1 VGLKNIFSFVKN
13 HTYPIGVDMGKDALE
28 MVQLGHNG
36 KGLYVVAGGSRNRP
50 RDLKAGSSDWQ
61 RWCIEEIKNMTR
73 EKKCRGKQIIA
84 AAPAKEVFIEHIKV
98 KPTDMDN
105 LDKVVFE
112 KVEDKLPFEANQAVI
127 KSIPA
132 EDDNVLVIAT
142 QREKI
147 NRYLAIYEKTNLQI
161 KSIGVWP
168 IALTNT
174 YVNFFGR
181 RKSDVASIVMLLDI
195 ESSYTNLVICR
206 HRNLLFART
215 IPIGGNGLKF
225 KEKLSRLVLELNGC
239 KRQFNLLYK
248 DALID
253 RLIFL
258 LRGELG
264 KQACI
269 SIAKQLKIPAQIG
282 DCLAAVEIPDPS
294 GSGIDRRESSI
305 NWSTSF
311 GLSLS

>member
-13 HTYPIGVDMGKDALE
+13 HTYPIGVDMGEDTLE

-61 RWCIEEIKNMTR
+61 RWCIEEIRNITR
-73 EKKCRGKQIIA
+73 EKRFRGKQIIA

-105 LDKVVFE
+105 LDKAAFE
-112 KVEDKLPFEANQAVI
+112 KVKDKLPFEANQAVI

-142 QREKI
+142 HREKI

-195 ESSYTNLVICR
+195 ESNYTNLVICR
-206 HRNLLFART
+206 HKNLLFART
-215 IPIGGNGLKF
+215 IPIGANGLKF

-239 KRQFNLLYK
+239 KRQFNRLYK
-248 DALID
+248 DTLID

-264 KQACI
+264 KQTCT

>member
-1 VGLKNIFSFVKN
+1 
-13 HTYPIGVDMGKDALE
+13 MGEDTLE

-61 RWCIEEIKNMTR
+61 RWCIGEIKNMTG
-73 EKKCRGKQIIA
+73 EKRFRGKQIIA
-84 AAPAKEVFIEHIKV
+84 AASAKEVFIEHIKM

-105 LDKVVFE
+105 LDKAAFE
-112 KVEDKLPFEANQAVI
+112 KVKDKLPFEANQAVI
-127 KSIPA
+127 KTIPA

-142 QREKI
+142 HREKI

-195 ESSYTNLVICR
+195 ESNYTNLVICR
-206 HRNLLFART
+206 HKNLLFART
-215 IPIGGNGLKF
+215 IPIGANGLKF

-239 KRQFNLLYK
+239 KRQFNRLYK
-248 DALID
+248 DTLID

-264 KQACI
+264 KQACT

-282 DCLAAVEIPDPS
+282 DCLAAVEISDPS